1 MAAIEQEREADNARD
16 SRERE
21 RVQLT
26 LVDKREAREHEREMT
41 FMELD
46 AEERQKAL
54 DAANAEA
61 LKATEH
67 AARLKELIERE
78 QAEDERTA
86 METASRELMNAE
98 DNATA
103 LDIAGTKATTDR
115 SKIKTGTGSTNPR
128 PRTDT

>member
-1 MAAIEQEREADNARD
+1 
-16 SRERE
+16 
-21 RVQLT
+21 LT
-26 LVDKREAREHEREMT
+26 LVDKREQREHDTQKT

-54 DAANAEA
+54 DSARDEA
-61 LKATEH
+61 LKANEY
-67 AARLKELIERE
+67 AARLEELMERE
-78 QAEDERTA
+78 RSEDERTE

-103 LDIAGTKATTDR
+103 LEIAGMKTVTDR
-115 SKIKTGTGSTNPR
+115 SKIKSGEGATNPR